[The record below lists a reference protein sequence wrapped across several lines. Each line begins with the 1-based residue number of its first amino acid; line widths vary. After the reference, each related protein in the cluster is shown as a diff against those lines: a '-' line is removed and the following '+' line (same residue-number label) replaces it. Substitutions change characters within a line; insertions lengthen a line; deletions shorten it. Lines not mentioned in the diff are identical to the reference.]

1 MRSDLETKADAGS
14 LDPQLLQRLRDLP
27 DAAPPPYGFSEF
39 SHRYS
44 RRRLRQTQRP
54 LRYGA
59 QPGVTTGDHT
69 GP

>member
-1 MRSDLETKADAGS
+1 MRSDLDTKDDAGS

-44 RRRLRQTQRP
+44 RRRIRQAQR
-54 LRYGA
+54 RCG
-59 QPGVTTGDHT
+59 
-69 GP
+69 